1 MLGVSPEVGG
11 KLTSAYWFCA
21 MVGRFAGSWL
31 LTRVR
36 VSRLLTVFAAVNCVL
51 CLIVTQGAGPA
62 VSVAAIAVG
71 LFNSIMFPTIFTI
84 TLERSTASNA
94 ATSGLLCVAIIGG
107 AILPFVT
114 GKIIDS
120 SGLHAAFFLPA
131 VAYLLISVFAAAA
144 GRARVRASAASQAP
158 G

>member
-1 MLGVSPEVGG
+1 
-11 KLTSAYWFCA
+11 
-21 MVGRFAGSWL
+21 
-31 LTRVR
+31 
-36 VSRLLTVFAAVNCVL
+36 
-51 CLIVTQGAGPA
+51 
-62 VSVAAIAVG
+62 

-120 SGLHAAFFLPA
+120 AGLHVAFLLPM
-131 VAYLLISVFAAAA
+131 VAYVLICIFAMAAT
-144 GRARVRASAASQAP
+144 RARIVSATGAPQAAH
-158 G
+158 

>member
-1 MLGVSPEVGG
+1 
-11 KLTSAYWFCA
+11 
-21 MVGRFAGSWL
+21 VGRFVGSWL
-31 LTRVR
+31 LMRVR
-36 VSRLLTVFAAVNCVL
+36 VSRLLALFGAVNGVL
-51 CLIVTQGAGPA
+51 CLIVSQGAGPVA
-62 VSVAAIAVG
+62 SVAAIAVG

-120 SGLHAAFFLPA
+120 AGLHVAFLLPM
-131 VAYLLISVFAAAA
+131 VAYVLICIFAMAAT
-144 GRARVRASAASQAP
+144 RARIVSATGAPQAAH
-158 G
+158 